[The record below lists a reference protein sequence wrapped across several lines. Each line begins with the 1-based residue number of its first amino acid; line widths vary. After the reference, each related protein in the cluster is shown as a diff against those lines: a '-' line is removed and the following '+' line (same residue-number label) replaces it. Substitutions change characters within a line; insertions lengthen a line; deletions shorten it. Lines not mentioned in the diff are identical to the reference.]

1 MGSVQES
8 QPAVVNGVNRNATD
22 NRIDSHSDP
31 RILRVGII
39 GCGEIAQVAH
49 IPNINFLSEKFRATY
64 LCDVSKDALLHCAR
78 KVQNGPPRITTNAE
92 ELCASNDV
100 DVVLIANADA
110 FHVPHGILA
119 LKHDKYCLIEK
130 PAALCFRDIEALI
143 EAERTSKGKVFVGTM
158 RRYATAFLDAVEEVG
173 GIDQIQYA
181 RVRDI
186 IGPNSVF
193 VGQSGT
199 FPKKF
204 TDFKTEDIDEL
215 SRRENDIVECALRD
229 EFGVS
234 VTPGSRRML
243 RLLGG

>member
-1 MGSVQES
+1 MGSAEEQ
-8 QPAVVNGVNRNATD
+8 NGVNGQATS
-22 NRIDSHSDP
+22 NGINGHSEP

-49 IPNINFLSEKFRATY
+49 IPNVNFLSDKFRTTY
-64 LCDVSKDALLHCAR
+64 LCDVSEQALAHCAL
-78 KVQNGPPRITTNAE
+78 KVQGEPPKTTTKAKD
-92 ELCASNDV
+92 LCSSSDV

-119 LKHDKYCLIEK
+119 LKYDKYCLIEK
-130 PAALCFRDIEALI
+130 PAALCYKDLDALV
-143 EAERTSKGKVFVGTM
+143 EAEKDSKGKVFVGTM
-158 RRYATAFLDAVEEVG
+158 RRYATAFLEAVEEVG
-173 GIDQIQYA
+173 GMEKIQYA

-193 VGQSGT
+193 VSQSGT

-204 TDFKTEDIDEL
+204 SDFKQEDVEEL
-215 SRRENDIVECALRD
+215 SRRENEMVECALRD
-229 EFGVS
+229 EFNVA
-234 VTPGSRRML
+234 VTPDSRRML